1 LQEGEKN
8 MKVKCPRC
16 GIKEEMVDGKC
27 SVCDL
32 PLEVQSSLLVKFR
45 SMNPVKKAFILIVG
59 LIIVVL
65 LVVTSNKLKNNEPK
79 SEPDKLILYSGTID
93 GFLGV
98 NWGDSIETAAQKLS
112 SNGYEI
118 KNIDYLAKTISLK
131 SIVLAGHKTSESD
144 GILYFYSK
152 GFYSG
157 YVFFTASSTNVS
169 QAEFDLLN
177 LLGQKYGNPSPNDQ
191 YLFVW
196 ESNNKC
202 RISLLMTDFVFL
214 KYDSREFI
222 YDDVDIIKSE
232 SEAVKA
238 SLENRKKQMI
248 EEKHQQIEEKHQQ
261 ILDHLKGFEK
271 QF

>member
-1 LQEGEKN
+1 

-16 GIKEEMVDGKC
+16 GVEGEVVDGKC
-27 SVCDL
+27 SICDL
-32 PLEVQSSLLVKFR
+32 PLEVQPSLFIKFR
-45 SMNPVKKAFILIVG
+45 SMSPVKKASILIGG
-59 LIIVVL
+59 LIIIVVL
-65 LVVTSNKLKNNEPK
+65 LVLHSNKSKNNEPTH
-79 SEPDKLILYSGTID
+79 EPTKPILYSGTID

-118 KNIDYLAKTISLK
+118 KDIDYLAKTISLK
-131 SIVLAGHKTSESD
+131 RIVLAGHKTSESD

-157 YVFFTASSTNVS
+157 YVFFTANSTNIG
-169 QAEFDLLN
+169 QAKFDLAN
-177 LLGQKYGNPSPNDQ
+177 VIGQKYGYPSSKDSC
-191 YLFVW
+191 LLIW

-202 RISLLMTDFVFL
+202 RISLLMTDIVLL

-222 YDDVDIIKSE
+222 YDDVELIKSE

-238 SLENRKKQMI
+238 SLENRKKQLS
-248 EEKHQQIEEKHQQ
+248 EEKHKK
-261 ILDHLKGFEK
+261 ILDQLKGLGK

>member
-1 LQEGEKN
+1 M

-16 GIKEEMVDGKC
+16 GFKGEVVDGKC
-27 SVCDL
+27 SICDL
-32 PLEVQSSLLVKFR
+32 PVEEQPSLLMKFR
-45 SMNPVKKAFILIVG
+45 SMSPVKKAFILIGG
-59 LIIVVL
+59 LIIVAL
-65 LVVTSNKLKNNEPK
+65 LVVPSNKSKNNEPTHDPT
-79 SEPDKLILYSGTID
+79 EPILYSGTID

-118 KNIDYLAKTISLK
+118 KDIDYLAKTISLK
-131 SIVLAGHKTSESD
+131 SIVLAGHKTSESY
-144 GILYFYSK
+144 GILHFYSK

-157 YVFFTASSTNVS
+157 YVFFTANSTNIE
-169 QAEFDLLN
+169 QAKFDLSN
-177 LLGQKYGNPSPNDQ
+177 LLGQKYGYPSPKDP
-191 YLFVW
+191 YLFIW

-202 RISLLMTDFVFL
+202 RISLLMTNIVLL
-214 KYDSREFI
+214 KYDSRMFI

-232 SEAVKA
+232 GDAVKA

-248 EEKHQQIEEKHQQ
+248 EGEYQQK
-261 ILDHLKGFEK
+261 LDQLKGFEK